1 MSSRQSDRRP
11 WERMDEAAE
20 YAQVSAVRIGR
31 LVEVREPLV
40 LISQIQ
46 RSGGSLLSQLFD
58 GHPE

>member
-1 MSSRQSDRRP
+1 
-11 WERMDEAAE
+11 MDEAAE